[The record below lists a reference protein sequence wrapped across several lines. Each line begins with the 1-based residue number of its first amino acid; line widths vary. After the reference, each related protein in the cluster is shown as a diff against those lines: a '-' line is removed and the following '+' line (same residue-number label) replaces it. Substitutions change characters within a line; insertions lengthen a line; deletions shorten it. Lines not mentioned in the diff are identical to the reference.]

1 MDVVLMLLIA
11 LGLSVWSLLLWLDG
25 YHTGRAEGAA
35 EVEAL
40 RRRLRSL
47 GEVYSAV
54 KAGLAAP
61 VESQLDATLTEFERI
76 VESNRRAG

>member
-1 MDVVLMLLIA
+1 MDVVLILMAA

-47 GEVYSAV
+47 GEVYQAV
-54 KAGLAAP
+54 RVGLAAP
-61 VESQLDATLTEFERI
+61 VENRIDATLTEFERI
-76 VESNRRAG
+76 VEANRRA